1 MKKML
6 CAIWEL
12 DALSAKRLENLSLA
26 ASGQSVLCNYFHPH
40 ITLGTYEDMEEAK
53 LKPYMRGFAEGL
65 ASFEVRFSQV
75 GLLQPCRVVCF
86 PDFSGGLNAHY
97 HAFHQ
102 HFDNY
107 ADQWTRLAG
116 GLYHP
121 HVSLYGEDAHLPA
134 AVLERLQA
142 TFTPFDGLVTGLA
155 LSWVKEEDEY
165 VILAKF
171 PLNDLQHAGG
181 KEILPSE

>member
-1 MKKML
+1 MKKIL

-12 DALSAKRLENLSLA
+12 DALSTKRLESLSLA
-26 ASGQSVLCNYFHPH
+26 ASGQSVLCSYFHPH

-53 LKPYMRGFAEGL
+53 LNPYMRGFAEGL

-75 GLLQPCRVVCF
+75 GLLQPCCAVCF

-97 HAFHQ
+97 HTFHQ
-102 HFDNY
+102 RFDNY
-107 ADQWTRLAG
+107 TDQWTRLAG
-116 GLYHP
+116 GLYRP
-121 HVSLYGEDAHLPA
+121 HVSLYCEDTSLPS

-142 TFTPFDGLVTGLA
+142 AFTPFDGLVTGLA

-165 VILAKF
+165 EILAEY
-171 PLNDLQHAGG
+171 PLHG
-181 KEILPSE
+181 

>member
-12 DALSAKRLENLSLA
+12 DALSVRRLEALAMA
-26 ASGQSVLCNYFHPH
+26 ASGHSVLCDYFHPH
-40 ITLGTYEDMEEAK
+40 ITLGTYEDMEETL
-53 LKPYMRGFAEGL
+53 LKPYMSGYAKGL
-65 ASFEVRFSQV
+65 SSFKVRFSQV
-75 GLLQPCRVVCF
+75 GLLSPSCAVCF

-107 ADQWTRLAG
+107 SDQWTRLAG

-121 HVSLYGEDAHLPA
+121 HVSLYGKDTQLPA

-142 TFTPFDGLVTGLA
+142 AFTPFGGLVTGLA
-155 LSWVKEEDEY
+155 LSWVKDDDEY
-165 VILAKF
+165 EILAEF
-171 PLNDLQHAGG
+171 PL
-181 KEILPSE
+181 EVV